1 MANVPIQ
8 AFLGAQSCFRFARLD
23 GNSNPL
29 SAQSYLT
36 KGLSQLRAH
45 FGTAALNDAQL
56 AASGVDLNSET
67 IDSFSRILALDCMA
81 EHLGKALGVHAQLGY
96 REDWDKTPHKAL
108 IDGNINQTLQNMKT
122 LGVAKLTRQIVETL
136 GLDADQVQAIWPTQ
150 LGDVP
155 IVAIK
160 PARRDLT

>member
-1 MANVPIQ
+1 MANAPIQ
-8 AFLGAQSCFRFARLD
+8 AFIGAQSCFRFARLD

-45 FGTAALNDAQL
+45 FGTVALNDAQL
-56 AASGVDLNSET
+56 AASGVDLDSET

-81 EHLGKALGVHAQLGY
+81 ELLGKALTVHKQLGY

-108 IDGNINQTLQNMKT
+108 IDGNISQSQQNMKT
-122 LGVAKLTRQIVETL
+122 LGIAKLTRQIVETM
-136 GLDADQVQAIWPTQ
+136 GLNADRVQAIWPTK

-155 IVAIK
+155 IVATK
-160 PARRDLT
+160 PAGRDLA